1 MKKKNADSLQ
11 QLPKSRK
18 AIYGIISILLPLIVL
33 IFIELI
39 LRVSGYGDNLSLFIT
54 HPDKGFENYYV
65 ANPEIGKKYFRKM
78 EYSAPP
84 KDRFLKNKPDDVF
97 RIFVMGSSTV
107 VGFPYDNNLMFSR
120 ILSERLR
127 DAYPGKKIEMVNT
140 AITAINSFT
149 LADFMPQIL
158 NQKPDAI
165 LIYAGHNEFYGA
177 FGLGSNE
184 AVYYNPTLIRVHLKL
199 MNYRIYQLT
208 VNTISNVTS
217 VFKTE
222 NKQRGTLMTRM
233 VKDANIVYG
242 SKTYNEGIDN
252 FRENMSAI
260 LDRANQNK
268 VPVFISDLVSNLRD
282 LKPFKSIPS
291 DGLKGAEE
299 YYKDARKFEQ
309 QGEIQKAKENYLLA
323 RDYDCIRFRAS
334 SDINKIIKELA
345 DKYKANFVP
354 TLDLFNSNSPNG
366 IIGDNLLTEHVH
378 PNITGQFL
386 LSESFY
392 KGITLAKTLA
402 NEVNTDTEKDYKNF
416 RMNYGYSEL
425 DSLIGVQR
433 ITNLRYHWPYR
444 DETKEYIDYREI
456 YKPQGIID
464 SLAFIVMAQK
474 KMSLIDAHER
484 LADMYWKKGNFLNA
498 YREYNS
504 LSQINPYY
512 SLYFRKTADCLLKMN
527 NLPEALHFLERSTE
541 YGDESF
547 YAHFRAGEIC
557 MIKND
562 FEKAIVHFQKAQLN
576 ATKEEKEKTLV
587 KIYQALNYL
596 NRASEGKEIVTYFK
610 QINPNKP
617 ISVPSRTNTY
627 KDYIPLQIKTVVDQ
641 AQKFITVKDYQQA
654 IGLLLESLETK
665 ETPIANRLLGELYFK
680 NREYEKSQYYL
691 KKAYSE
697 FKFDTPFLCSSIMA
711 DLATNKLENAKNT
724 LAQLKKSD
732 ATFPGIPKFEWML
745 KNSNPNNR
753 NAHVGIK

>member
-54 HPDKGFENYYV
+54 HPDKKGFENYYV
-65 ANPEIGKKYFRKM
+65 VNPEIGKKYFRKM

-208 VNTISNVTS
+208 VNTIGNVTS
-217 VFKTE
+217 FFKTE

-242 SKTYNEGIDN
+242 SKTYNEGINN

-260 LDRANQNK
+260 LDRAKQNK

-282 LKPFKSIPS
+282 LKPFKSIPT

-392 KGITLAKTLA
+392 NGITLAKILA

-425 DSLIGVQR
+425 DSLFGVHR

-444 DETKEYIDYREI
+444 DESKDYIDYREI
-456 YKPQGIID
+456 YKPHGIVD
-464 SLAFIVMAQK
+464 SLSFIVMAQK
-474 KMSLIDAHER
+474 KISLIDAHER

-576 ATKEEKEKTLV
+576 ATKEDKEKTLV

-596 NRASEGKEIVTYFK
+596 NRAGDGKEIVAYFK

-627 KDYIPLQIKTVVDQ
+627 KDYIPLQIKTVVDE

-654 IGLLLESLETK
+654 IGLLLESLEIK
-665 ETPIANRLLGELYFK
+665 ETPVAFRLLGELYFK
-680 NREYEKSQYYL
+680 NMEYEKSQYYF

-711 DLATNKLENAKNT
+711 DLATNKLDDAKST
-724 LAQLKKSD
+724 LEQLKKTD
-732 ATFPGIPKFEWML
+732 PTFPGIVKFQWML
-745 KNSNPNNR
+745 NNS
-753 NAHVGIK
+753 H